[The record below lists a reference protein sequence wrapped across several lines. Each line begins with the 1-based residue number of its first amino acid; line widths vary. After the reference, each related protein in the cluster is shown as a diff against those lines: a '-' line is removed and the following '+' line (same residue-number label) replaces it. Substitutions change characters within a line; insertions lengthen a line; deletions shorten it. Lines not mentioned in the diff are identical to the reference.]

1 MFLSRPRTKGTICAL
16 VGLAAAV
23 IFGAGSCASSGGR
36 KSAAA
41 PVSPEQAALSRA
53 RQEFFRG
60 REAALSGDFQCA
72 EDAFGRALESVRP
85 AGGPAPADPAT
96 IDFSVV
102 LYEWMIRYEAMA
114 APAETQAQEGQGTPV
129 LAPAEPPAATDE
141 AVLKARQAVDTD
153 TTTSAGA
160 SAYDIPI
167 VINDP
172 VLRILAVYQNDLH
185 DVIARGLARSG
196 RFIPMI
202 ERIFQEEGLP
212 KDLAQIAMVESSFI
226 PRARSPMAACGI
238 WQFIPATGRQYG
250 LAANAVMDERND
262 PEKATR
268 AAARY
273 LTFLHELFHD
283 WYLAMAAYNAGEG
296 KILRT
301 MEKTGLT
308 DFWQLAASGLLKP
321 QTQNY
326 VPAVIA
332 STLIARNPSHYGFD
346 VQYEKPLEYDTV
358 RLDRPVSL
366 RHLAAKDAPIEDLY
380 RLNPE
385 LRGEITPAGPGGYE
399 LKVPSGSATIVL
411 AAFEQAP
418 TARPPSFRRYT
429 VRKNETLAS
438 IARRFHVTAASLA
451 AANSL
456 RGNGKLSRG
465 RLVLIPRPEPV
476 VRVASHA
483 RRNKKGS
490 VVIVASHVRKNG
502 KMRPAPAVKEIK
514 TARVQVKQARNY
526 KVRGGDT
533 LYRIAL
539 KHGTT
544 VANLLAFNSLAAPAA
559 IKPGDTL
566 KIPAAR

>member
-1 MFLSRPRTKGTICAL
+1 
-16 VGLAAAV
+16 V
-23 IFGAGSCASSGGR
+23 ILGAGSCASAGGR

-41 PVSPEQAALSRA
+41 PVSPEQVALSRA

-60 REAALSGDFQCA
+60 RQAALSGDFQCA
-72 EDAFGRALESVRP
+72 VDAFGRALESVRP

-114 APAETQAQEGQGTPV
+114 APAETQAQGGQGAPV

-153 TTTSAGA
+153 TTTNAN
-160 SAYDIPI
+160 AYDIPI

-196 RFIPMI
+196 CFIPMI

-273 LTFLHELFHD
+273 LAFLHDLFHD

-332 STLIARNPSHYGFD
+332 STLIAKNPSHYGFE
-346 VQYEKPLEYDTV
+346 VEYEKPLEYDTV

-366 RHLAAKDAPIEDLY
+366 RHLAATTAPIEDLY

-385 LRGEITPAGPGGYE
+385 LRGEVTPAGPGGYE
-399 LKVPSGSATIVL
+399 LKVPTGSATTVL

-418 TARPPSFRRYT
+418 TVRPPTFHRYT
-429 VRKNETLAS
+429 VRKSETLAS
-438 IARRFHVTAASLA
+438 IARRFHVSAASLA

-456 RGNGKLSRG
+456 RVSGKLSRG

-476 VRVASHA
+476 VRVAS
-483 RRNKKGS
+483 RLRKKAS
-490 VVIVASHVRKNG
+490 VVKVAVHVSRKG
-502 KMRPAPAVKEIK
+502 KIRPAPAVKEIK
-514 TARVQVKQARNY
+514 TARAQVKQARNY

-539 KHGTT
+539 RHGTT
-544 VANLLAFNSLAAPAA
+544 VASLLAFNSLAAPSA

-566 KIPAAR
+566 RIPTAR